1 MRNVVFALGFALGV
15 CLNAAPLNA
24 EAQETAK
31 VYRVGSLSPAG
42 NPALEGVFLDAM
54 RRLGY
59 VEGKNLIVERRYAD
73 NQLERLP
80 ALAAELV
87 SLKVDVILATGT
99 VAPLAARKATTT
111 IPVVIWS
118 TGDPIG
124 SGIAASLA
132 RPGGNTTGLTIDSPE
147 LAAKRLQLLKEI
159 APGLTR
165 VAVIW
170 NAANPY
176 AAVVFRETQQAARLL
191 AIQVESIE
199 VRNPIDFDSAFVA
212 VIKARPSG
220 LVVVEDPLTFS
231 VATRIV
237 NFALTNRLPAMYGMK
252 EFVSAGGL
260 IAYGPDY
267 QDLLRRAATYVDK
280 ILKGANPGDLPIE
293 QPTKF
298 GLVINLRTATAL
310 SLTVPQSLLV
320 RTDEVIQ

>member
-1 MRNVVFALGFALGV
+1 MRNVAFALGFALGV

-24 EAQETAK
+24 DAQETDK

-87 SLKVDVILATGT
+87 RLKVDVILATGT

-176 AAVVFRETQQAARLL
+176 AAVVFNETQQAARLL

-199 VRNPIDFDSAFVA
+199 VRSPFDFDSAFGA

-310 SLTVPQSLLV
+310 SLTVPQSLLL